1 MKWRFPISPVAASRP
16 RVSRWGS
23 YYTGAYKTFRA
34 DAKPIV
40 EEVTKGVTPTADKL
54 KVWVECFVTKP
65 ATTKLSAPRPD
76 VDNYLKSIFDLL
88 NGVIWEDDSQIVFVQ
103 ASKAWSDNDGYF
115 TVKVQKVK
123 E

>member
-54 KVWVECFVTKP
+54 KVWVEC
-65 ATTKLSAPRPD
+65 LS
-76 VDNYLKSIFDLL
+76 LIH
-88 NGVIWEDDSQIVFVQ
+88 I
-103 ASKAWSDNDGYF
+103 
-115 TVKVQKVK
+115 
-123 E
+123 